1 MKIKNP
7 LDKDI
12 SLRYKG
18 KDYVLEAGVSKE
30 FPEDV
35 IAQWITIYGFLSIAK
50 GTDKE
55 TDAVVEVLQEEKE
68 EAGEIKKKPAKKST
82 KKKVSAKKE

>member
-12 SLRYKG
+12 SLCYKG
-18 KDYVLEAGVSKE
+18 VDYVLEAGVSKE

-35 IAQWITIYGFLSIAK
+35 VAQWITIYGFLSIAK
-50 GTDKE
+50 STDKE
-55 TDAVVEVLQEEKE
+55 VDKVVDALVAEEEKP
-68 EAGEIKKKPAKKST
+68 KKKAVKT
-82 KKKVSAKKE
+82 KK